1 MHCPLRKF
9 TGKNGDYSKDK
20 IVLITGATSGIGKET
35 AIGTAKLGGTIVF
48 TTRYMQKGELIK
60 NDIVK
65 ASNNNKVDFLYCD
78 LASFDSIQSCCDQF
92 KAKYGQLHVLINNA
106 GVWESKRKVSK
117 DGIESTFAVNY
128 LAPFLMT
135 NLLLDA
141 LKKGAPSRI
150 INLTSGYHGGTINFD
165 DVEFKRSFSGRKAYR
180 QSKLAMILFTKLLA
194 EKLKGAGITVNCV
207 NPGFT
212 ATNLARELN
221 LILRTFFKFF
231 GKNPKKG
238 AEASIFLATSPEVEN
253 ITGQYFANKKIR
265 QSSKESNDMEVAKKL
280 WDLSVEY
287 VHFNKKKGGEGKTI
301 QK

>member
-1 MHCPLRKF
+1 M
-9 TGKNGDYSKDK
+9 KDK

-35 AIGTAKLGGTIVF
+35 AIGLAKLGVTIVF
-48 TTRYMQKGELIK
+48 TTRNMQKGGLTK
-60 NDIVK
+60 NEIVK

-78 LASFDSIQSCCDQF
+78 LASFDSIRSCCDQF

-135 NLLLDA
+135 DLLLDA

-150 INLTSGYHGGTINFD
+150 INLTSGYHGGTIHFD
-165 DVEFKRSFSGRKAYR
+165 DIEFKRSFSGRKAYR
-180 QSKLAMILFTKLLA
+180 QSKLAVILFTKLLA
-194 EKLKGAGITVNCV
+194 EKLKGTGVTVNCV

-221 LILRTFFKFF
+221 FIARAFFKLL
-231 GKNPKKG
+231 GKDPKKG
-238 AEASIFLATSPEVEN
+238 AETSIYLASSPDVEN
-253 ITGQYFANKKIR
+253 ITGEYFVNKKIR
-265 QSSKESNDMEVAKKL
+265 QSSKESNDIEVAKKL
-280 WDLSVEY
+280 WDLGLEY
-287 VHFNKKKGGEGKTI
+287 FHLNRKKDGGGKNK
-301 QK
+301 

>member
-1 MHCPLRKF
+1 MVVVLK
-9 TGKNGDYSKDK
+9 GK

-35 AIGTAKLGGTIVF
+35 AIGIAKLGGTIVF
-48 TTRYMQKGELIK
+48 TTRDIQKGELTKDEI
-60 NDIVK
+60 IK
-65 ASNNNKVDFLYCD
+65 ASNNNKIDFLYCD
-78 LASFDSIQSCCDQF
+78 LASFDSIRSCCDQF
-92 KAKYGQLHVLINNA
+92 KAKYGQLQVLINNA

-135 NLLLDA
+135 DLLLDA

-150 INLTSGYHGGTINFD
+150 INLTSGYHGGTIHFD
-165 DVEFKRSFSGRKAYR
+165 DIEFKRSFSGRKAYR

-194 EKLKGAGITVNCV
+194 EKLRGTGVTVNCV

-221 LILRTFFKFF
+221 FIARAFFKFL
-231 GKNPKKG
+231 GKDPKKG
-238 AEASIFLATSPEVEN
+238 AETSIYLATSPDVEN
-253 ITGQYFANKKIR
+253 ITGEYFANKKIR

-280 WDLSVEY
+280 WDLSLEY
-287 VHFNKKKGGEGKTI
+287 VHLKEKKVG
-301 QK
+301 